1 MRINV
6 TGNAGSGKST
16 LSQQLSRELGLPL
29 IEMDRLIWE
38 AGWKKVPKELY
49 QTQLATLLQRE
60 SWVLDGVSK
69 SARQQADLI
78 VFLDYP
84 RRVCAWRCAKRNW
97 RYLFRSRPGLPE
109 GCPEWQVILALAKII
124 VNFPNLAKEII
135 LKDIAELNSAAVII
149 KNAGDLAQFSA
160 RIPGLREKYKA
171 SSLQAFL
178 GGEDSY
184 DLALK

>member
-29 IEMDRLIWE
+29 IEMDRLIWK
-38 AGWKKVPKELY
+38 AGWQKVPKERY
-49 QTQLATLLQRE
+49 QAQLAPLLQQE

-69 SARQQADLI
+69 LARQQADLI

-97 RYLFRSRPGLPE
+97 RYLFRSRPSLPK
-109 GCPEWQVILALAKII
+109 GCPEWQIVLTLANII
-124 VNFPNLAKEII
+124 IGFPNSAKKAI
-135 LKDIAELNSAAVII
+135 LKDVTELCSVAVII
-149 KNAGDLAQFSA
+149 KNTADLAQFRTDVHS
-160 RIPGLREKYKA
+160 
-171 SSLQAFL
+171 FL
-178 GGEDSY
+178 NERRQEAEY
-184 DLALK
+184 TPR

>member
-16 LSQQLSRELGLPL
+16 LSRQLSRELGLPL
-29 IEMDRLIWE
+29 IEMDRLIWK
-38 AGWKKVPKELY
+38 AGWQQVPKERY
-49 QTQLATLLQRE
+49 QAQLAPLLQQE

-69 SARQQADLI
+69 LARQQADLI

-109 GCPEWQVILALAKII
+109 GCPEWKIVLTLTNI
-124 VNFPNLAKEII
+124 IIGFPNHAREAI
-135 LKDIAELNSAAVII
+135 LKDAAELDSAAVII
-149 KNAGDLAQFSA
+149 KNTADLAQFYTD
-160 RIPGLREKYKA
+160 IH
-171 SSLQAFL
+171 SLLTKRDKKRSTHQDERSNHRL
-178 GGEDSY
+178 
-184 DLALK
+184 

>member
-16 LSQQLSRELGLPL
+16 LSRQLSRELDLPL

-38 AGWKKVPKELY
+38 AGWQKVPKEQY
-49 QTQLATLLQRE
+49 QAQLAQQLQQE
-60 SWVLDGVSK
+60 SWVLDGVAK
-69 SARQQADLI
+69 LARQQADLI
-78 VFLDYP
+78 IFLDYP

-109 GCPEWQVILALAKII
+109 GCLEWQIVLTLAKII
-124 VNFPNLAKEII
+124 MDFPSFAREVI
-135 LKDIAELNSAAVII
+135 LKDIAELDSAAVII
-149 KNAGDLAQFSA
+149 EDADDLAQFYA
-160 RIPGLREKYKA
+160 RIPDLREKFRA

-178 GGEDSY
+178 ADEDDR
-184 DLALK
+184 DLAA

>member
-16 LSQQLSRELGLPL
+16 FSQKLSRELGLPL

-38 AGWKKVPKELY
+38 AGWQKVSKERY
-49 QTQLATLLQRE
+49 QAQLAQLLQQD
-60 SWVLDGVSK
+60 SWVLDGVSRA
-69 SARQQADLI
+69 ARQQADLI

-109 GCPEWQVILALAKII
+109 GCPEWQIILTLAKII
-124 VNFPNLAKEII
+124 IDFPKHARGAI
-135 LKDIAELNSAAVII
+135 LKDIAKLDSAAVII

-160 RIPGLREKYKA
+160 GTPNV
-171 SSLQAFL
+171 
-178 GGEDSY
+178 
-184 DLALK
+184 